1 MKSVGISDV
10 GVKRNNNQDSIFT
23 CDSEIGCLPNLYI
36 VADGMGGYEGGELA
50 SRTAIDGFIDSI
62 KNEKRP
68 TIFESIK
75 SGIARAND
83 DINRKAEENANLSN
97 MGTTFV
103 VGTVID
109 GKLLAA
115 NIGDSRLYLYDGE
128 TAKLSQIS
136 VDHSLVEEM
145 IERGEL
151 EREDARFH
159 PRKNV
164 ITRALWAGD
173 VSREPDCFEVPLKSG
188 DMFLLCSDGLSNMM
202 DDSDIEGI
210 LTLNG
215 ENIEKSK
222 NELLKLAKNNGGFD
236 NISII
241 IVRV

>member
-23 CDSEIGCLPNLYI
+23 CDNEIGCLPNLYI

-62 KNEKRP
+62 KKEKKP

-83 DINRKAEENANLSN
+83 EINRKAEENANLSN